1 MEELNYRLGL
11 YEKAMPSLDSWEEK
25 LDLTRSSG
33 FDWLELSVDESD
45 AKLARLDFAPA
56 QIGEIRRACE
66 NTAVPIR
73 TMCLSGHRRYP
84 FGSGD
89 AAVRAR
95 SLDIM
100 RKAVDLAAE
109 LGVRLIQLA
118 GYDVYYEERRPESAG
133 YFLEGLSGA
142 VEYASAQGVCL
153 GFETMETPFMD
164 TVGKSMFYVSELRSP
179 YLGVYPDIGNL
190 KNAAV
195 IYGTDVVEDLKKGR
209 GHIFAAH
216 LKETSPGVYRDM
228 SFGQGGH
235 TEYVPC
241 IRELLDQGVRMFTGE
256 FWYHGEENYRE
267 KLAQASDF
275 LRTKIKEAAE
285 GRS

>member
-1 MEELNYRLGL
+1 MER
-11 YEKAMPSLDSWEEK
+11 
-25 LDLTRSSG
+25 R
-33 FDWLELSVDESD
+33 VDIQRDVSHILCLKSD
-45 AKLARLDFAPA
+45 AEQVPA
-56 QIGEIRRACE
+56 QE
-66 NTAVPIR
+66 NPAPT
-73 TMCLSGHRRYP
+73 
-84 FGSGD
+84 
-89 AAVRAR
+89 
-95 SLDIM
+95 
-100 RKAVDLAAE
+100 
-109 LGVRLIQLA
+109 
-118 GYDVYYEERRPESAG
+118 
-133 YFLEGLSGA
+133 
-142 VEYASAQGVCL
+142 
-153 GFETMETPFMD
+153 
-164 TVGKSMFYVSELRSP
+164 ELRSP